1 MTEAERLMRA
11 GEVDAIVRVPQ
22 DFSRRLAAGDARM
35 QLLLNGVDSTTAQTV
50 EGYVNSAIAT
60 WAQKQVDRAGNKP
73 PALGRVEVVQRMWF
87 NETGNSSW
95 YLVPGL
101 IVLVLTLIGAF
112 LTSLLIAREW
122 ERGTLES
129 LFVTPVRPLEL
140 IFAKLAPYLV
150 VGAIDLVLCLLAARF
165 LFEVPLRG
173 SLPILCLASMLYLLV
188 SLLLGLFISGKT
200 RNQFEAS
207 QLAMLVSFMPA
218 MMLSGFVFDLRNVP
232 LVIQVVS
239 AATAGHAFHGADQ
252 NAVPGGR
259 PWADHPAQRR
269 HPFPLRR
276 GAGVRHTAHAAQ
288 VTGLTAMASFIVT
301 FTQIIALVRKELL
314 ALIKEPASRALLI
327 APAFL
332 QALLYGYGA
341 TYDLTHVPYAVLDQ
355 SRSAASTE
363 LLARID
369 GTGVFV
375 RAATLTSP
383 RQIAEMVDAEKALL
397 VLSIPPDFAARLGS
411 GQPAPLQLI
420 LDGRNSSTAGSAAS
434 HVGAIVAAYNA
445 SLGTGAPGIRV
456 ERRAWFNPNLESRWN
471 MMPGTDCRAEPD
483 PDPAA
488 GGAVGRPRTRA
499 GHLRPVAGDAAHA
512 RCRSWSA
519 RPLPSDPRSDVA
531 ASPPSSS

>member
-1 MTEAERLMRA
+1 MRHPEFMRRFIALLRKEVRQMLRDKSNLAVGLLLPIALILLFGYGLSFDVKNAPVAVVLEDSAPDARAAVAGFQGTIYLSPVWVTHMTEAERLLRA

-22 DFSRRLAAGDARM
+22 DFSRRLAAGDARI
-35 QLLLNGVDSTTAQTV
+35 QLVLNGVNSTTAQTV

-200 RNQFEAS
+200 RNQFQAS
-207 QLAMLVSFMPA
+207 QLAMLISFMPA

-232 LVIQVVS
+232 LVIQ
-239 AATAGHAFHGADQ
+239 
-252 NAVPGGR
+252 
-259 PWADHPAQRR
+259 
-269 HPFPLRR
+269 
-276 GAGVRHTAHAAQ
+276 GV
-288 VTGLTAMASFIVT
+288 
-301 FTQIIALVRKELL
+301 
-314 ALIKEPASRALLI
+314 
-327 APAFL
+327 
-332 QALLYGYGA
+332 
-341 TYDLTHVPYAVLDQ
+341 
-355 SRSAASTE
+355 
-363 LLARID
+363 
-369 GTGVFV
+369 
-375 RAATLTSP
+375 
-383 RQIAEMVDAEKALL
+383 
-397 VLSIPPDFAARLGS
+397 ARL
-411 GQPAPLQLI
+411 
-420 LDGRNSSTAGSAAS
+420 RK
-434 HVGAIVAAYNA
+434 GAQTN
-445 SLGTGAPGIRV
+445 
-456 ERRAWFNPNLESRWN
+456 
-471 MMPGTDCRAEPD
+471 
-483 PDPAA
+483 
-488 GGAVGRPRTRA
+488 RT
-499 GHLRPVAGDAAHA
+499 
-512 RCRSWSA
+512 
-519 RPLPSDPRSDVA
+519 
-531 ASPPSSS
+531 